1 MDIVI
6 EILIE
11 VFMELMMLV
20 VPKENIRKKHKIIA
34 GLLAGV
40 FALLVL
46 GLFYLGYYLIFE
58 LNDLRGILPL
68 AVSIIIAS
76 VQIVLGIIFYIK
88 RNKQ

>member
-46 GLFYLGYYLIFE
+46 GLFYFGYYLVFE

-68 AVSIIIAS
+68 AVSLIVAS